1 MTRNRFNQAKN
12 QSGNSLL
19 GLTST
24 NNLTLS
30 KARGLFLEDN
40 DNIDMKD
47 TYKITNVHPPL
58 DEKDVVNK
66 EYCDN
71 SLLSSSNKIEILSRN
86 ITELRKGDFD
96 KVTTKTLQLN
106 ETQVNE
112 NLIKEFIKSANEV
125 TNVVNFCNKVAADT
139 ISKYNQLKQEIDNNK
154 FNQNVTNIHLDD
166 MFTNGLR
173 EMKEYNKSLRGVIV
187 IYIISILL
195 RSKLLDNK
203 EKDRLEMHY
212 GFKQEDIT
220 KEIESFSL
228 MKMTN
233 LRSSFTDPTA
243 PIESLL
249 YPDLSSV
256 SERLMREAAAVNEQ
270 QINEKIQANNKF
282 NNNINIIKD
291 IRNYYETETN
301 NYKKKLSRYKNYI
314 NVAEITEILLSSIAT
329 TATTT
334 SVALTGIGLPCSIPT
349 AFATATVC
357 GSLSKTINTK
367 IRNKIIKYSQMYI
380 LAKQLSD
387 KFNKLYTKSMN
398 DNKIDNDEY
407 NELVKVYEDYKK
419 NKKNKLSVFLN

>member
-1 MTRNRFNQAKN
+1 
-12 QSGNSLL
+12 
-19 GLTST
+19 
-24 NNLTLS
+24 
-30 KARGLFLEDN
+30 
-40 DNIDMKD
+40 
-47 TYKITNVHPPL
+47 
-58 DEKDVVNK
+58 
-66 EYCDN
+66 
-71 SLLSSSNKIEILSRN
+71 
-86 ITELRKGDFD
+86 
-96 KVTTKTLQLN
+96 
-106 ETQVNE
+106 
-112 NLIKEFIKSANEV
+112 
-125 TNVVNFCNKVAADT
+125 
-139 ISKYNQLKQEIDNNK
+139 
-154 FNQNVTNIHLDD
+154 
-166 MFTNGLR
+166 
-173 EMKEYNKSLRGVIV
+173 
-187 IYIISILL
+187 
-195 RSKLLDNK
+195 
-203 EKDRLEMHY
+203 
-212 GFKQEDIT
+212 
-220 KEIESFSL
+220 

-243 PIESLL
+243 PSESLL

-270 QINEKIQANNKF
+270 QINDKIQANNKF

-301 NYKKKLSRYKNYI
+301 NYNKKLSRYKSYI

-334 SVALTGIGLPCSIPT
+334 SVALTGIGLPYSIPT

-380 LAKQLSD
+380 LAKQFSD

-419 NKKNKLSVFLN
+419 NKKNKLGVFLN

>member
-1 MTRNRFNQAKN
+1 
-12 QSGNSLL
+12 
-19 GLTST
+19 
-24 NNLTLS
+24 
-30 KARGLFLEDN
+30 
-40 DNIDMKD
+40 
-47 TYKITNVHPPL
+47 
-58 DEKDVVNK
+58 
-66 EYCDN
+66 
-71 SLLSSSNKIEILSRN
+71 
-86 ITELRKGDFD
+86 
-96 KVTTKTLQLN
+96 
-106 ETQVNE
+106 
-112 NLIKEFIKSANEV
+112 
-125 TNVVNFCNKVAADT
+125 
-139 ISKYNQLKQEIDNNK
+139 
-154 FNQNVTNIHLDD
+154 
-166 MFTNGLR
+166 
-173 EMKEYNKSLRGVIV
+173 
-187 IYIISILL
+187 
-195 RSKLLDNK
+195 
-203 EKDRLEMHY
+203 
-212 GFKQEDIT
+212 
-220 KEIESFSL
+220 

-243 PIESLL
+243 PSESLL

-270 QINEKIQANNKF
+270 QINEKVQANIKF

-301 NYKKKLSRYKNYI
+301 NYNKKLSRYKNYI

-334 SVALTGIGLPCSIPT
+334 SVALTGIGLPYSIPT

-380 LAKQLSD
+380 LAKQFSD

-407 NELVKVYEDYKK
+407 NEFVKVYEDYRK